1 MGNIDSKILTFY
13 RGQEDI
19 VVNEK
24 ENYSESLFKDQYT
37 HALLQIHQLVSK
49 RKDNVPSILA
59 FCGDRGEGKTSCMET
74 VKTMLATLNNEQPQN
89 TDSPIEKFMKES
101 VINHETAETLQD
113 RCESFN
119 KIRFKVLDTIDP
131 AFFDKDHNVVELVL
145 GMMYHE
151 IMKGDIIEDD
161 SKRRELLEKFH
172 DAKLCLTQQKKDKI
186 ELYDPIDE
194 LNWLSGGL
202 ALKETFQDLCTAFLK
217 CSLKTENDNEH
228 NYLVIAIDDIDLNI
242 SGAYEMAEQI
252 RKYLCAENC
261 VVLISLNIEQFI
273 EVVSN
278 SIGSQFKTNDY
289 LGAIEMAQKYATK
302 LIPMEYRIMMPKPYD
317 FCDRPFRY
325 VLNDKKEEK
334 DGNDG
339 KDGDDEKDGKE
350 EKNGKDRKDEKNYA
364 SVKESIVKLIYDKTR
379 FLFYNNKGS
388 VSPIVPNNLRSL
400 RHLLGMLI
408 SMPDFYSNEKSR
420 NNKDDFKSYFYQ
432 VWTRQLTKE
441 DRKKIMTL
449 VEVVDTTNINKTVVS
464 MLSSYIDNA
473 EEDHMAQG
481 ILESDNYNY
490 NVSVGDVFYLLDK
503 IERSNVDRERALV
516 LFFIRSFYSI
526 KLYENYD
533 IITENAGA
541 LYPND
546 SVEEEIY
553 KSGQWLKRTN
563 ALQRLV
569 NGAFF
574 TFNPSDLIPMN
585 TSPKMYRDTKVY
597 SGMEKDLQEIMKT
610 MAVNIRRF
618 NELPADIQSKFIKKF
633 RVVEFF
639 VLTTKRGI
647 RQRDTR
653 NFSLAKRNV
662 SMPYCLTNH
671 QNTNYFVFDVM
682 APFSNI
688 VNIEYSYNKFTP
700 LIDSNGDEELFF
712 NFAKEQKGSLL
723 NEMIREVAKKE
734 YADDYQDEMPQER
747 IENICANDYMIHRLM
762 SNATIRNAE
771 VLLSIMETMKSNR
784 IRMHFGS
791 GDNLEV
797 IAKFYQSIID
807 SEMRTYYSTSTN
819 KRYTIRFAFLNA
831 LIKELRGDEKETIR
845 YILESGPALA
855 FNEFKDIENRFANF
869 FNGFKSS
876 KKASL
881 IKSEMINL
889 YPTETQN
896 MTDEDWLEMFPNK
909 DKSVS
914 KTDILKAFSSKGVKL
929 GLSD

>member
-261 VVLISLNIEQFI
+261 IVLISLNIEQFI

-350 EKNGKDRKDEKNYA
+350 EKNYA

-546 SVEEEIY
+546 SAEEEIY

-569 NGAFF
+569 NGAYF

-662 SMPYCLTNH
+662 SMPYCLTNY

-747 IENICANDYMIHRLM
+747 IVNICANDYMIHRLM

>member
-1 MGNIDSKILTFY
+1 MENINSKILTFL
-13 RGQEDI
+13 RGQEDM
-19 VVNEK
+19 VVKET

-49 RKDNVPSILA
+49 KNGNVPSIIA

-74 VKTMLATLNNEQPQN
+74 VKTMLAALNTEQDKE
-89 TDSPIEKFMKES
+89 TKAPIEKFMEES
-101 VINHETAETLQD
+101 VVNQETHETLLD
-113 RCESFN
+113 RCNSF
-119 KIRFKVLDTIDP
+119 KETKFKVLETIDP

-151 IMKGDIIEDD
+151 IMKSDGVEDD
-161 SKRRELLEKFH
+161 EVRRELLGKFH
-172 DAKLCLTQQKKDKI
+172 DAKLCLTQQKKDKV

-202 ALKETFQDLCTAFLK
+202 TLREKFQELCTAFLK
-217 CSLKTENDNEH
+217 YSVDSKNNNEQRF
-228 NYLVIAIDDIDLNI
+228 LVIPIDDIDLNI

-252 RKYLCAENC
+252 RKFLCAENC
-261 VVLISLNIEQFI
+261 IVLISLNIEQFI

-278 SIGSQFKTNDY
+278 SIDSQFNTKEY
-289 LGAIEMAQKYATK
+289 LGAMEMSQKYATK

-317 FCDRPFRY
+317 FCDRPFKY
-325 VLNDKKEEK
+325 VIR
-334 DGNDG
+334 
-339 KDGDDEKDGKE
+339 DGDEKI
-350 EKNGKDRKDEKNYA
+350 YT
-364 SVKESIVKLIYDKTR
+364 SVKESVVRLIYDKTR

-400 RHLLGMLI
+400 RHLIGMLA
-408 SMPDFYSNEKSR
+408 SMPDFYSNEKTR
-420 NNKDDFKSYFYQ
+420 NNKEDFKSYFYQ

-441 DRKKIMTL
+441 DRNKLMTL
-449 VEVVDTTNINKTVVS
+449 VDVVDTTNINKTVVS
-464 MLSSYIDNA
+464 ILSSYIANV

-481 ILESDNYNY
+481 IMESDNYNY

-503 IERSNVDRERALV
+503 IERSNVDKERALV

-533 IITENAGA
+533 IITENKDA
-541 LYPND
+541 LYPNE
-546 SVEEEIY
+546 SNEEEIY

-569 NGAFF
+569 NGSYF
-574 TFNPSDLIPMN
+574 TFSPSDLIPMN

-597 SGMEKDLQEIMKT
+597 SGMEKDFQEIMKT
-610 MAVNIRRF
+610 MAHYIRRF
-618 NELPADIQSKFIKKF
+618 NELSPENQRNFIKKF
-633 RVVEFF
+633 RVIEFF
-639 VLTTKRGI
+639 ALTTKRGI

-662 SMPYCLTNH
+662 SMPYCLTNY

-688 VNIEYSYNKFTP
+688 VNIAFSYNKFAP
-700 LIDSNGDEELFF
+700 LIDSNGDEDMFF

-734 YADDYQDEMPQER
+734 YEDDNQDVIPQETLD
-747 IENICANDYMIHRLM
+747 NVCANDSTIHRLM

-807 SEMRTYYSTSTN
+807 SEMRTYYSTATN

-831 LIKELRGDEKETIR
+831 LIKELKGEEKETIR
-845 YILESGPALA
+845 YIFESGPALA
-855 FNEFKDIENRFANF
+855 FNEFKDIESRFSNF

-896 MTDEDWLEMFPNK
+896 MNDEDWQEMFPNM

-914 KTDILKAFSSKGVKL
+914 KTDILKAFSSKGAKL

>member
-261 VVLISLNIEQFI
+261 IVLISLNIEQFI

-432 VWTRQLTKE
+432 VWTRQLKKE

-546 SVEEEIY
+546 SAEEEIY

-569 NGAFF
+569 NGAYF

-662 SMPYCLTNH
+662 SMPYCLTNY

>member
-261 VVLISLNIEQFI
+261 IVLISLNIEQFI

-339 KDGDDEKDGKE
+339 KDGKE
-350 EKNGKDRKDEKNYA
+350 EKNGKERKDEKNYA

-546 SVEEEIY
+546 SAEEEIY

-569 NGAFF
+569 NGAYF

-662 SMPYCLTNH
+662 SMPYCLTNY

-855 FNEFKDIENRFANF
+855 FNEFKDIENRFATF
-869 FNGFKSS
+869 SMGSS
-876 KKASL
+876 L
-881 IKSEMINL
+881 QRRL
-889 YPTETQN
+889 R
-896 MTDEDWLEMFPNK
+896 
-909 DKSVS
+909 
-914 KTDILKAFSSKGVKL
+914 
-929 GLSD
+929 

>member
-261 VVLISLNIEQFI
+261 IVLISLNIEQFI

-350 EKNGKDRKDEKNYA
+350 EKME
-364 SVKESIVKLIYDKTR
+364 
-379 FLFYNNKGS
+379 
-388 VSPIVPNNLRSL
+388 
-400 RHLLGMLI
+400 
-408 SMPDFYSNEKSR
+408 
-420 NNKDDFKSYFYQ
+420 
-432 VWTRQLTKE
+432 
-441 DRKKIMTL
+441 
-449 VEVVDTTNINKTVVS
+449 
-464 MLSSYIDNA
+464 
-473 EEDHMAQG
+473 
-481 ILESDNYNY
+481 
-490 NVSVGDVFYLLDK
+490 K
-503 IERSNVDRERALV
+503 IE
-516 LFFIRSFYSI
+516 
-526 KLYENYD
+526 
-533 IITENAGA
+533 
-541 LYPND
+541 
-546 SVEEEIY
+546 
-553 KSGQWLKRTN
+553 
-563 ALQRLV
+563 
-569 NGAFF
+569 
-574 TFNPSDLIPMN
+574 
-585 TSPKMYRDTKVY
+585 KMK
-597 SGMEKDLQEIMKT
+597 KT
-610 MAVNIRRF
+610 M
-618 NELPADIQSKFIKKF
+618 
-633 RVVEFF
+633 
-639 VLTTKRGI
+639 
-647 RQRDTR
+647 
-653 NFSLAKRNV
+653 
-662 SMPYCLTNH
+662 
-671 QNTNYFVFDVM
+671 
-682 APFSNI
+682 
-688 VNIEYSYNKFTP
+688 
-700 LIDSNGDEELFF
+700 
-712 NFAKEQKGSLL
+712 LL
-723 NEMIREVAKKE
+723 
-734 YADDYQDEMPQER
+734 
-747 IENICANDYMIHRLM
+747 
-762 SNATIRNAE
+762 
-771 VLLSIMETMKSNR
+771 
-784 IRMHFGS
+784 
-791 GDNLEV
+791 
-797 IAKFYQSIID
+797 
-807 SEMRTYYSTSTN
+807 
-819 KRYTIRFAFLNA
+819 
-831 LIKELRGDEKETIR
+831 
-845 YILESGPALA
+845 
-855 FNEFKDIENRFANF
+855 
-869 FNGFKSS
+869 
-876 KKASL
+876 
-881 IKSEMINL
+881 
-889 YPTETQN
+889 
-896 MTDEDWLEMFPNK
+896 
-909 DKSVS
+909 
-914 KTDILKAFSSKGVKL
+914 
-929 GLSD
+929 

>member
-261 VVLISLNIEQFI
+261 IVLISLNIEQFI

-339 KDGDDEKDGKE
+339 KDGKE
-350 EKNGKDRKDEKNYA
+350 EKNGKERKDEKNYA

-546 SVEEEIY
+546 SAEEEIY

-569 NGAFF
+569 NGAYF

-662 SMPYCLTNH
+662 SMPYCLTNY

>member
-1 MGNIDSKILTFY
+1 
-13 RGQEDI
+13 
-19 VVNEK
+19 
-24 ENYSESLFKDQYT
+24 
-37 HALLQIHQLVSK
+37 
-49 RKDNVPSILA
+49 
-59 FCGDRGEGKTSCMET
+59 
-74 VKTMLATLNNEQPQN
+74 
-89 TDSPIEKFMKES
+89 
-101 VINHETAETLQD
+101 
-113 RCESFN
+113 
-119 KIRFKVLDTIDP
+119 
-131 AFFDKDHNVVELVL
+131 
-145 GMMYHE
+145 
-151 IMKGDIIEDD
+151 
-161 SKRRELLEKFH
+161 
-172 DAKLCLTQQKKDKI
+172 
-186 ELYDPIDE
+186 
-194 LNWLSGGL
+194 
-202 ALKETFQDLCTAFLK
+202 
-217 CSLKTENDNEH
+217 
-228 NYLVIAIDDIDLNI
+228 
-242 SGAYEMAEQI
+242 
-252 RKYLCAENC
+252 
-261 VVLISLNIEQFI
+261 
-273 EVVSN
+273 
-278 SIGSQFKTNDY
+278 
-289 LGAIEMAQKYATK
+289 
-302 LIPMEYRIMMPKPYD
+302 
-317 FCDRPFRY
+317 
-325 VLNDKKEEK
+325 
-334 DGNDG
+334 
-339 KDGDDEKDGKE
+339 
-350 EKNGKDRKDEKNYA
+350 
-364 SVKESIVKLIYDKTR
+364 
-379 FLFYNNKGS
+379 
-388 VSPIVPNNLRSL
+388 
-400 RHLLGMLI
+400 
-408 SMPDFYSNEKSR
+408 
-420 NNKDDFKSYFYQ
+420 
-432 VWTRQLTKE
+432 
-441 DRKKIMTL
+441 
-449 VEVVDTTNINKTVVS
+449 
-464 MLSSYIDNA
+464 
-473 EEDHMAQG
+473 
-481 ILESDNYNY
+481 
-490 NVSVGDVFYLLDK
+490 
-503 IERSNVDRERALV
+503 
-516 LFFIRSFYSI
+516 
-526 KLYENYD
+526 
-533 IITENAGA
+533 
-541 LYPND
+541 
-546 SVEEEIY
+546 
-553 KSGQWLKRTN
+553 
-563 ALQRLV
+563 
-569 NGAFF
+569 
-574 TFNPSDLIPMN
+574 MN

-662 SMPYCLTNH
+662 SMPYCLTNY

-712 NFAKEQKGSLL
+712 NFAKVQKGSLL

>member
-59 FCGDRGEGKTSCMET
+59 FFGDRGEGKTSCMET
-74 VKTMLATLNNEQPQN
+74 VKTMLSTLNNEQPPN

-101 VINHETAETLQD
+101 VINHETAETLQE

-119 KIRFKVLDTIDP
+119 KIRFKVLETIDP

-151 IMKGDIIEDD
+151 ITKRNTTLDD
-161 SKRRELLEKFH
+161 GKRRELLEKFH

-202 ALKETFQDLCTAFLK
+202 ALKEAFQDLCTTFLQ
-217 CSLKTENDNEH
+217 CSLNPKNDNEH

-261 VVLISLNIEQFI
+261 IVLISLNIEQFI

-278 SIGSQFKTNDY
+278 SIGSQFKTNEY

-325 VLNDKKEEK
+325 VIK
-334 DGNDG
+334 DGEDC
-339 KDGDDEKDGKE
+339 KDGEDER
-350 EKNGKDRKDEKNYA
+350 NFA

-408 SMPDFYSNEKSR
+408 SMPDFYSNEKTR
-420 NNKDDFKSYFYQ
+420 NNKEDFKSYFYQ

-464 MLSSYIDNA
+464 MLSSYIDNT

-481 ILESDNYNY
+481 ILETDNYNY

-546 SVEEEIY
+546 TAEEEIY

-569 NGAFF
+569 NGAYF

-610 MAVNIRRF
+610 MAVNIRCF
-618 NELPADIQSKFIKKF
+618 NEMPADSQSKFIKKF

-662 SMPYCLTNH
+662 SMPYCLTNY

-734 YADDYQDEMPQER
+734 YADDNQNEMSQES

>member
-74 VKTMLATLNNEQPQN
+74 VKTMLSTLNNEQPQN

-101 VINHETAETLQD
+101 VINHETAETLQE

-151 IMKGDIIEDD
+151 ITKRNTTLDD
-161 SKRRELLEKFH
+161 GKRRELLEKFH

-202 ALKETFQDLCTAFLK
+202 ALKEAFQDLCTTFLQ
-217 CSLKTENDNEH
+217 CSLKTENKNEH

-261 VVLISLNIEQFI
+261 IVLISLNIEQFI

-278 SIGSQFKTNDY
+278 SIGSQFKTNEY

-325 VLNDKKEEK
+325 VIK
-334 DGNDG
+334 DGENG
-339 KDGDDEKDGKE
+339 EDER
-350 EKNGKDRKDEKNYA
+350 NFA

-408 SMPDFYSNEKSR
+408 SMPDFYSNEKTR
-420 NNKDDFKSYFYQ
+420 NNKEDFKSYFYQ
-432 VWTRQLTKE
+432 VWTRQLTRE

-546 SVEEEIY
+546 SAEEEIY

-569 NGAFF
+569 NGAYF

-647 RQRDTR
+647 RQKGH
-653 NFSLAKRNV
+653 S
-662 SMPYCLTNH
+662 
-671 QNTNYFVFDVM
+671 
-682 APFSNI
+682 
-688 VNIEYSYNKFTP
+688 E
-700 LIDSNGDEELFF
+700 FF
-712 NFAKEQKGSLL
+712 
-723 NEMIREVAKKE
+723 
-734 YADDYQDEMPQER
+734 
-747 IENICANDYMIHRLM
+747 
-762 SNATIRNAE
+762 
-771 VLLSIMETMKSNR
+771 
-784 IRMHFGS
+784 FG
-791 GDNLEV
+791 
-797 IAKFYQSIID
+797 
-807 SEMRTYYSTSTN
+807 
-819 KRYTIRFAFLNA
+819 
-831 LIKELRGDEKETIR
+831 
-845 YILESGPALA
+845 
-855 FNEFKDIENRFANF
+855 
-869 FNGFKSS
+869 
-876 KKASL
+876 
-881 IKSEMINL
+881 
-889 YPTETQN
+889 
-896 MTDEDWLEMFPNK
+896 
-909 DKSVS
+909 
-914 KTDILKAFSSKGVKL
+914 
-929 GLSD
+929 

>member
-74 VKTMLATLNNEQPQN
+74 VKTMLSTLNNEQPQN

-101 VINHETAETLQD
+101 VINHETAETLQE

-151 IMKGDIIEDD
+151 ITKRNTTLDD
-161 SKRRELLEKFH
+161 GKRRELLEKFH

-202 ALKETFQDLCTAFLK
+202 ALKEAFQDLCTTFLQ
-217 CSLKTENDNEH
+217 CSLKTENKNEH

-261 VVLISLNIEQFI
+261 IVLISLNIEQFI

-278 SIGSQFKTNDY
+278 SIGSQFKTNEY

-325 VLNDKKEEK
+325 VIK
-334 DGNDG
+334 DGENG
-339 KDGDDEKDGKE
+339 EDER
-350 EKNGKDRKDEKNYA
+350 NFA

-408 SMPDFYSNEKSR
+408 SMPDFYSNEKTR
-420 NNKDDFKSYFYQ
+420 NNKEDFKSYFYQ
-432 VWTRQLTKE
+432 VWTRQLTRE

-546 SVEEEIY
+546 SAEEEIY

-569 NGAFF
+569 NGAYF

-647 RQRDTR
+647 RQSRAD
-653 NFSLAKRNV
+653 A
-662 SMPYCLTNH
+662 
-671 QNTNYFVFDVM
+671 
-682 APFSNI
+682 SN
-688 VNIEYSYNKFTP
+688 
-700 LIDSNGDEELFF
+700 
-712 NFAKEQKGSLL
+712 
-723 NEMIREVAKKE
+723 
-734 YADDYQDEMPQER
+734 
-747 IENICANDYMIHRLM
+747 
-762 SNATIRNAE
+762 
-771 VLLSIMETMKSNR
+771 
-784 IRMHFGS
+784 
-791 GDNLEV
+791 
-797 IAKFYQSIID
+797 
-807 SEMRTYYSTSTN
+807 
-819 KRYTIRFAFLNA
+819 
-831 LIKELRGDEKETIR
+831 
-845 YILESGPALA
+845 
-855 FNEFKDIENRFANF
+855 
-869 FNGFKSS
+869 
-876 KKASL
+876 
-881 IKSEMINL
+881 
-889 YPTETQN
+889 
-896 MTDEDWLEMFPNK
+896 
-909 DKSVS
+909 
-914 KTDILKAFSSKGVKL
+914 
-929 GLSD
+929 

>member
-261 VVLISLNIEQFI
+261 IVLISLNIEQFI

-339 KDGDDEKDGKE
+339 KDGDDEKDGK
-350 EKNGKDRKDEKNYA
+350 NRKDEKNYA

-546 SVEEEIY
+546 SAEEEIY

-569 NGAFF
+569 NGAYF

-662 SMPYCLTNH
+662 SMPYCLTNY

>member
-161 SKRRELLEKFH
+161 SKRRGLLEKFH

-217 CSLKTENDNEH
+217 CSLKTENANEH

-261 VVLISLNIEQFI
+261 IVLISLNIEQFI

-325 VLNDKKEEK
+325 VIK
-334 DGNDG
+334 DGEEC
-339 KDGDDEKDGKE
+339 KDGEDER
-350 EKNGKDRKDEKNYA
+350 NFA

-420 NNKDDFKSYFYQ
+420 NNKEDFKSYFYQ

-441 DRKKIMTL
+441 DRKRIMTL

-546 SVEEEIY
+546 GAEEEIY

-569 NGAFF
+569 NGAYF
-574 TFNPSDLIPMN
+574 TFSPSDLIPMN

-662 SMPYCLTNH
+662 SMPYCLTNY

-734 YADDYQDEMPQER
+734 YADDNQEEMPQER

-845 YILESGPALA
+845 YIFESGPALA

>member
-1 MGNIDSKILTFY
+1 
-13 RGQEDI
+13 
-19 VVNEK
+19 
-24 ENYSESLFKDQYT
+24 
-37 HALLQIHQLVSK
+37 
-49 RKDNVPSILA
+49 
-59 FCGDRGEGKTSCMET
+59 
-74 VKTMLATLNNEQPQN
+74 
-89 TDSPIEKFMKES
+89 
-101 VINHETAETLQD
+101 
-113 RCESFN
+113 
-119 KIRFKVLDTIDP
+119 
-131 AFFDKDHNVVELVL
+131 
-145 GMMYHE
+145 
-151 IMKGDIIEDD
+151 
-161 SKRRELLEKFH
+161 
-172 DAKLCLTQQKKDKI
+172 
-186 ELYDPIDE
+186 
-194 LNWLSGGL
+194 
-202 ALKETFQDLCTAFLK
+202 
-217 CSLKTENDNEH
+217 
-228 NYLVIAIDDIDLNI
+228 
-242 SGAYEMAEQI
+242 
-252 RKYLCAENC
+252 
-261 VVLISLNIEQFI
+261 
-273 EVVSN
+273 
-278 SIGSQFKTNDY
+278 
-289 LGAIEMAQKYATK
+289 
-302 LIPMEYRIMMPKPYD
+302 
-317 FCDRPFRY
+317 
-325 VLNDKKEEK
+325 
-334 DGNDG
+334 
-339 KDGDDEKDGKE
+339 
-350 EKNGKDRKDEKNYA
+350 
-364 SVKESIVKLIYDKTR
+364 
-379 FLFYNNKGS
+379 
-388 VSPIVPNNLRSL
+388 
-400 RHLLGMLI
+400 
-408 SMPDFYSNEKSR
+408 MPDFYSNEKTR
-420 NNKDDFKSYFYQ
+420 NNKEDFKSYFYQ

-546 SVEEEIY
+546 GAEEEIY

-569 NGAFF
+569 NGAYF

-618 NELPADIQSKFIKKF
+618 NELPADIQNKFIKKF

-662 SMPYCLTNH
+662 SMPYCLTNY

-734 YADDYQDEMPQER
+734 YADDYQEEMPQER
-747 IENICANDYMIHRLM
+747 IENICADDYMIHRLM

-807 SEMRTYYSTSTN
+807 SEMRTYYSTSTH

>member
-24 ENYSESLFKDQYT
+24 EKYSESLFKDQYT

-74 VKTMLATLNNEQPQN
+74 VKTMLSTLNNEQSQN

-113 RCESFN
+113 RCENFK

-261 VVLISLNIEQFI
+261 IVLISLNIEQFI

-278 SIGSQFKTNDY
+278 SIGSQFKTNEY

-325 VLNDKKEEK
+325 VIK
-334 DGNDG
+334 DGEDG
-339 KDGDDEKDGKE
+339 E
-350 EKNGKDRKDEKNYA
+350 EERNYA

-408 SMPDFYSNEKSR
+408 SMPDFYSNEKTR
-420 NNKDDFKSYFYQ
+420 NNKEDFKSYFYQ

-546 SVEEEIY
+546 TAEEEIY

-569 NGAFF
+569 NGAYF

-662 SMPYCLTNH
+662 SMPYCLTNY

-734 YADDYQDEMPQER
+734 YADDNQNEMSQES
-747 IENICANDYMIHRLM
+747 IEKICANDHTIHRLM

>member
-261 VVLISLNIEQFI
+261 IVLISLNIEQFI

-546 SVEEEIY
+546 SAEEEIY

-569 NGAFF
+569 NGAYF

-618 NELPADIQSKFIKKF
+618 NELPADIQSRFIKKF

-662 SMPYCLTNH
+662 SMPYCLTNY

>member
-74 VKTMLATLNNEQPQN
+74 VKTMLSTLNNEQPQN

-101 VINHETAETLQD
+101 VINHETAETLQE

-151 IMKGDIIEDD
+151 ITKRNTTLDD
-161 SKRRELLEKFH
+161 GKRRELLEKFH

-202 ALKETFQDLCTAFLK
+202 ALKEAFQDLCTTFLQ
-217 CSLKTENDNEH
+217 CSLKTENKNEH

-261 VVLISLNIEQFI
+261 IVLISLNIEQFI

-278 SIGSQFKTNDY
+278 SIGSQFKTNEY

-325 VLNDKKEEK
+325 VIK
-334 DGNDG
+334 DGENG
-339 KDGDDEKDGKE
+339 EDER
-350 EKNGKDRKDEKNYA
+350 NFA

-408 SMPDFYSNEKSR
+408 SMPDFYSNEKTR
-420 NNKDDFKSYFYQ
+420 NNKEDFKSYFYQ
-432 VWTRQLTKE
+432 VWTRQLTRE

-533 IITENAGA
+533 ITTENSGA

-546 SVEEEIY
+546 SAEEEIY

-569 NGAFF
+569 NGAYF

-585 TSPKMYRDTKVY
+585 TSPRMYRDTKVY

-662 SMPYCLTNH
+662 SMPYCLTNY

-734 YADDYQDEMPQER
+734 YADDYQDEMSQER
-747 IENICANDYMIHRLM
+747 IENICADDYMIHRLM

-896 MTDEDWLEMFPNK
+896 MTDEDWLDMFPNM

>member
-13 RGQEDI
+13 RGQENII
-19 VVNEK
+19 VKEK

-37 HALLQIHQLVSK
+37 HALLQIHQLVSE

-101 VINHETAETLQD
+101 VINHDTTETLQE

-202 ALKETFQDLCTAFLK
+202 ALKETFQDLCTSFLK
-217 CSLKTENDNEH
+217 CSIKTENDNEQ

-261 VVLISLNIEQFI
+261 IVLISLNIEQFI

-278 SIGSQFKTNDY
+278 SIGSQFKTNEY

-325 VLNDKKEEK
+325 VIK
-334 DGNDG
+334 DGEEC
-339 KDGDDEKDGKE
+339 KDGEDER
-350 EKNGKDRKDEKNYA
+350 NFA

-408 SMPDFYSNEKSR
+408 SMPDFYSNEKTR
-420 NNKDDFKSYFYQ
+420 NNKEDFKSYFYQ

-546 SVEEEIY
+546 GAEEEIY

-569 NGAFF
+569 NGAYF

-662 SMPYCLTNH
+662 SMPYCLTNY

-734 YADDYQDEMPQER
+734 YADDYQEEMPQER
-747 IENICANDYMIHRLM
+747 IENICADDYMIHRLM

>member
-261 VVLISLNIEQFI
+261 IVLISLNIEQFI

-546 SVEEEIY
+546 SAEEEIY

-569 NGAFF
+569 NGAYF

-662 SMPYCLTNH
+662 SMPYCLTNY

>member
-74 VKTMLATLNNEQPQN
+74 VKTMLDTLNNEQPQN
-89 TDSPIEKFMKES
+89 TDLPIEKFMKES

-151 IMKGDIIEDD
+151 IMKGDIIKDD

-217 CSLKTENDNEH
+217 CSLKTENDNDNEH

-261 VVLISLNIEQFI
+261 IVLISLNIEQFI

-334 DGNDG
+334 DGNVG
-339 KDGDDEKDGKE
+339 KDGEDEEDEKKGE
-350 EKNGKDRKDEKNYA
+350 DERNFA

-408 SMPDFYSNEKSR
+408 SMPDFYSNEKTR
-420 NNKDDFKSYFYQ
+420 NNKEDFKSYFYQ

-546 SVEEEIY
+546 SAEEEIY

-563 ALQRLV
+563 ALQRL
-569 NGAFF
+569 GKRIRDAAFF
-574 TFNPSDLIPMN
+574 LIIMLVTFAA
-585 TSPKMYRDTKVY
+585 T
-597 SGMEKDLQEIMKT
+597 
-610 MAVNIRRF
+610 
-618 NELPADIQSKFIKKF
+618 
-633 RVVEFF
+633 
-639 VLTTKRGI
+639 
-647 RQRDTR
+647 
-653 NFSLAKRNV
+653 
-662 SMPYCLTNH
+662 
-671 QNTNYFVFDVM
+671 
-682 APFSNI
+682 
-688 VNIEYSYNKFTP
+688 
-700 LIDSNGDEELFF
+700 
-712 NFAKEQKGSLL
+712 LL
-723 NEMIREVAKKE
+723 N
-734 YADDYQDEMPQER
+734 PQKYVSSR
-747 IENICANDYMIHRLM
+747 
-762 SNATIRNAE
+762 TIQKCVE
-771 VLLSIMETMKSNR
+771 HV
-784 IRMHFGS
+784 
-791 GDNLEV
+791 
-797 IAKFYQSIID
+797 
-807 SEMRTYYSTSTN
+807 STST
-819 KRYTIRFAFLNA
+819 
-831 LIKELRGDEKETIR
+831 
-845 YILESGPALA
+845 
-855 FNEFKDIENRFANF
+855 
-869 FNGFKSS
+869 
-876 KKASL
+876 
-881 IKSEMINL
+881 
-889 YPTETQN
+889 
-896 MTDEDWLEMFPNK
+896 
-909 DKSVS
+909 
-914 KTDILKAFSSKGVKL
+914 
-929 GLSD
+929 

>member
-261 VVLISLNIEQFI
+261 IVLISLNIEQFI

-432 VWTRQLTKE
+432 VWTRQLKKE

-546 SVEEEIY
+546 SAEEEIY

-569 NGAFF
+569 NGAYF

-662 SMPYCLTNH
+662 SMPYCLTNY

-712 NFAKEQKGSLL
+712 NFAKVQKGSLL

>member
-74 VKTMLATLNNEQPQN
+74 VKTMLSTLNNEQPQN

-101 VINHETAETLQD
+101 VINHETAETLQE

-217 CSLKTENDNEH
+217 CSLKTENDNEY

-261 VVLISLNIEQFI
+261 IVLISLNIEQFI

-325 VLNDKKEEK
+325 VIK
-334 DGNDG
+334 DGEDC
-339 KDGDDEKDGKE
+339 KDGEDER
-350 EKNGKDRKDEKNYA
+350 NFA

-408 SMPDFYSNEKSR
+408 SMPDFYSNEKTR
-420 NNKDDFKSYFYQ
+420 NNKEDFKSYFYQ

-441 DRKKIMTL
+441 DRKK
-449 VEVVDTTNINKTVVS
+449 
-464 MLSSYIDNA
+464 
-473 EEDHMAQG
+473 
-481 ILESDNYNY
+481 
-490 NVSVGDVFYLLDK
+490 
-503 IERSNVDRERALV
+503 
-516 LFFIRSFYSI
+516 
-526 KLYENYD
+526 
-533 IITENAGA
+533 
-541 LYPND
+541 
-546 SVEEEIY
+546 
-553 KSGQWLKRTN
+553 
-563 ALQRLV
+563 
-569 NGAFF
+569 
-574 TFNPSDLIPMN
+574 
-585 TSPKMYRDTKVY
+585 
-597 SGMEKDLQEIMKT
+597 
-610 MAVNIRRF
+610 
-618 NELPADIQSKFIKKF
+618 
-633 RVVEFF
+633 
-639 VLTTKRGI
+639 
-647 RQRDTR
+647 
-653 NFSLAKRNV
+653 
-662 SMPYCLTNH
+662 
-671 QNTNYFVFDVM
+671 
-682 APFSNI
+682 
-688 VNIEYSYNKFTP
+688 
-700 LIDSNGDEELFF
+700 
-712 NFAKEQKGSLL
+712 
-723 NEMIREVAKKE
+723 
-734 YADDYQDEMPQER
+734 
-747 IENICANDYMIHRLM
+747 
-762 SNATIRNAE
+762 
-771 VLLSIMETMKSNR
+771 
-784 IRMHFGS
+784 
-791 GDNLEV
+791 
-797 IAKFYQSIID
+797 
-807 SEMRTYYSTSTN
+807 
-819 KRYTIRFAFLNA
+819 
-831 LIKELRGDEKETIR
+831 
-845 YILESGPALA
+845 
-855 FNEFKDIENRFANF
+855 
-869 FNGFKSS
+869 
-876 KKASL
+876 
-881 IKSEMINL
+881 
-889 YPTETQN
+889 
-896 MTDEDWLEMFPNK
+896 
-909 DKSVS
+909 
-914 KTDILKAFSSKGVKL
+914 
-929 GLSD
+929 

>member
-261 VVLISLNIEQFI
+261 IVLISLNIEQFI

-350 EKNGKDRKDEKNYA
+350 EKNGKDEKNYA

-432 VWTRQLTKE
+432 VWTRQLKKE

-546 SVEEEIY
+546 SAEEEIY

-569 NGAFF
+569 NGAYF

-662 SMPYCLTNH
+662 SMPYCLTNY